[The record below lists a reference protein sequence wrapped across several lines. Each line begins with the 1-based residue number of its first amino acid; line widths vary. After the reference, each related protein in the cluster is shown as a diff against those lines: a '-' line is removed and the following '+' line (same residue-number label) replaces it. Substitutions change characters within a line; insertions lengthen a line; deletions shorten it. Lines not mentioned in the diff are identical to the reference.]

1 MAAVGEDYLE
11 GHSGSSVGRSTTP
24 STSTT
29 STQVLE
35 ATIRNIPRLKE
46 QNYTQWKAVITHS
59 IKSAKL
65 WGYIDGSIEEPSRQN
80 ASELIKY
87 MSEAGAVRN
96 AILGSLESG
105 AQKYI
110 EEALTP
116 RDAWL
121 ALEKQYLTTGH
132 DARLIAIEQQLANL
146 KLEQGGDVV
155 QHIADF
161 CRLRRHLND
170 TRFALDDRASGR
182 MMYRSLTT
190 EYRQWILAQEHT
202 EMEDFGAFCKLLE
215 SHYRSVTGSDANIP
229 TVFDSGIAP
238 AECILAWGVP
248 EDLKAFGLTGSK
260 NPLLEKRAAVTCRDC
275 LLKGHEAATP
285 ECPQYEWR
293 RELWGSPHEDKK
305 QLPNAS
311 EGMNPRTPSDH
322 PASGAKRGNK
332 MFTYEFSEPVRA
344 TLSFKE
350 LELNERLTEAFYHS
364 VPHGIQQCAIL
375 PAVAGKSII
384 AQAPPETGKT
394 TAMVISI
401 AQTIDTGKQ
410 GIQALILT
418 PTENKVIETRSII
431 TSLGY
436 NCYASTS
443 NQPFGGGLDQLAEG
457 HRCSI
462 FIGTPEHLIQL
473 SHRGVLCTS
482 GVKTLVL
489 DDLDMLIDNG
499 FNRHLSDI
507 YLSLPH
513 SVQTLGTCTTLSSET
528 LREVDR
534 YMHNPLY
541 ITITVDQD
549 KIVLQTMTHAFV
561 TIPRH
566 DDKNHAQPPK
576 LSMLE
581 KLFKNSKIEC
591 KIGVLCDTPTEV
603 WGIKSKLDQDRWYD
617 YCSTNENMTSEDYQ
631 AAIAIFRNSQRRHLL
646 TTTAK
651 PLKRKLNNWNIK
663 KLWIVNYN
671 IPSSSQN
678 YIKRLSY
685 LGVCQGT
692 NVAINLVNEGTDE
705 INMIRE
711 IERHF
716 GIRMVELAWRG
727 DNFY

>member
-1 MAAVGEDYLE
+1 MAAVAAEHQE
-11 GHSGSSVGRSTTP
+11 GYSSSSMGRSTIP

-35 ATIRNIPRLKE
+35 AVIRNIPKLKE

-65 WGYIDGSIEEPSRQN
+65 WEYIDGSIEEPSRQN

-121 ALEKQYLTTGH
+121 ALEKQYLTAGH
-132 DARLIAIEQQLANL
+132 DAHLIAIEQQLADL
-146 KLEQGGDVV
+146 KLEKGGDVV
-155 QHIADF
+155 EHIAEF
-161 CRLRRHLND
+161 CRLRRHLNN
-170 TRFALDDRASGR
+170 TRFSLDDRASGS

-190 EYRQWILAQEHT
+190 ELRQWILAQEHA
-202 EMEDFGAFCKLLE
+202 EVEDFGAFCTRLE
-215 SHYRSVTGSDANIP
+215 SHYRSVTGINSNIP
-229 TVFDSGIAP
+229 ALIGSGITP

-260 NPLLEKRAAVTCRDC
+260 NPLLEERAATTCRDC
-275 LLKGHEAATP
+275 LLKGHEAGAP
-285 ECPQYEWR
+285 ECPQYGWR
-293 RELWGSPHEDKK
+293 KELWGNPDEDGK

-311 EGMNPRTPSDH
+311 EGMNPRTPSDN
-322 PASGAKRGNK
+322 PESGAKCSNK
-332 MFTYEFSEPVRA
+332 MFTYDFSGPVRVA
-344 TLSFKE
+344 LSFKE
-350 LELNERLTEAFYHS
+350 LELNERLMKAFYRS

-375 PAVAGKSII
+375 PAVAGNNII

-401 AQTIDTGKQ
+401 AQMIDTGKR
-410 GIQALILT
+410 GIQALIIT
-418 PTENKVIETRSII
+418 PTENKVIETRSMI

-436 NCYASTS
+436 ECYAPTS
-443 NQPFGGGLDQLAEG
+443 SEPFGGGLCQLAEG

-462 FIGTPEHLIQL
+462 FIGTPEHIIQL
-473 SHRGVLCTS
+473 SRRGILCTS

-489 DDLDMLIDNG
+489 DDLDILMEDG
-499 FNRHLSDI
+499 FNRRISDI

-534 YMHNPLY
+534 YIRNPLY
-541 ITITVDQD
+541 ITLTIDQD
-549 KIVLQTMTHAFV
+549 KSILQTITHAFV
-561 TIPRH
+561 TIPQH
-566 DDKNHAQPPK
+566 DNNDSLPPR
-576 LSMLE
+576 LHMLE
-581 KLFKNSKIEC
+581 QLFKNSKDGC
-591 KIGVLCDTPTEV
+591 KIGVLCNTSAEV
-603 WGIKSKLDQDRWYD
+603 WGIESKLNQDTRHD
-617 YCSTNENMTSEDYQ
+617 YCSTDEDMTFKKYQ
-631 AAIAIFRNSQRRHLL
+631 EVIEIFRNDQRRHLL
-646 TTTAK
+646 TTTIT
-651 PLKRKLNNWNIK
+651 PLKRNLDNWNIE

-678 YIKRLSY
+678 YIQRLSY

-692 NVAINLVNEGTDE
+692 NLAINLVNEGTNE
-705 INMIRE
+705 IDMIRE

-716 GIRMVELAWRG
+716 GIRMVELTWRN
-727 DNFY
+727 DDLY